1 MARPVLVL
9 CENRTLARAEHA
21 SEDAK
26 SRCLA
31 GSHVITVYPPG
42 YLELS
47 QVSGDHFAR
56 SQHAGHRNESC
67 VYPSISSSATHIRTG
82 AEATLTRFWKTVG
95 LQERGD
101 TLSITLDSRPL
112 KTPAGKHLLLPCSK
126 RLAATLIVTEWENQR
141 NVLKS
146 HALPMVCYLST
157 LCQASVPLIIYESRP
172 HWPHERSTR

>member
-1 MARPVLVL
+1 MARPVHSLS
-9 CENRTLARAEHA
+9 ENRTLAGAGQA

-31 GSHVITVYPPG
+31 GSHVNTVHPAG
-42 YLELS
+42 FLELS
-47 QVSGDHFAR
+47 QVSGDLFTR
-56 SQHAGHRNESC
+56 SQHAGHRHESC
-67 VYPSISSSATHIRTG
+67 VYPSIFCSVTHIRTG

-101 TLSITLDSRPL
+101 TLAITLDSRPL
-112 KTPAGKHLLLPCSK
+112 KTPAGKPLLLPCSK

-146 HALPMVCYLST
+146 HALPMVCHLNTLS
-157 LCQASVPLIIYESRP
+157 SVLFPSIKYESRP
-172 HWPHERSTR
+172 RWQHER